1 MGRHTPEESL
11 ADTIQTLTDANWDA
25 DVMKS
30 PQPVLVDFWADWC
43 APCKTLMPAVEAVA
57 EQFKGRLRVGKVNV
71 EENEQVP
78 FQYNIT
84 TLPTLLVIKDGKVS
98 EQRVGLIS
106 RDNLVKLIEP
116 HLG

>member
-1 MGRHTPEESL
+1 MGRDTPEENL
-11 ADTIQTLTDANWDA
+11 GDTIQTLTDANWDA

-30 PQPVLVDFWADWC
+30 EQPVLVDFWADWC
-43 APCKTLMPAVEAVA
+43 APCKTLLPAVESVA

-84 TLPTLLVIKDGKVS
+84 TLPTLLVIKGGKVS